1 MEWKGRTFQV
11 RVDPLRGEKKS
22 IAGTIGILID
32 VTDHKQAVTELKA
45 RHRQQ
50 AAVAGLGQH
59 ALEGVGLEALL
70 SKAVTLISETLDVE
84 TCALLEAS
92 PDGRSFT
99 PRAALGERPCPEQA
113 RLPMQQ
119 IIEKQA
125 ARALQSTE
133 PVIAASDAEPAG
145 DSRRVN
151 GISTIVPGARRP
163 FGVLA
168 AHTLRP
174 RKFTADD
181 SHFIQAVAHI
191 LAAAIEHKQAEEAQ
205 TRLVAVL
212 EATTDVVAMTGTDRR
227 LLYLNRAGRNLLGIG
242 LQEDVTSCR
251 LTDLCARRAAVSSTS
266 PFRGPSATGPGAAR

>member
-1 MEWKGRTFQV
+1 MSTLGAGLAAVNLKAKDVIGMSMLEALERDKPECTPITAHMKALRGESLSYEMEWKGRTFQV
-11 RVDPLRGEKKS
+11 RVDPLRGEEKS
-22 IAGTIGILID
+22 ITGTIGILVD
-32 VTDHKQAVTELKA
+32 VTDHKQAVAELKA

-84 TCALLEAS
+84 TCAVLESS

-99 PRAALGERPCPEQA
+99 PRATLGDRARPDLP
-113 RLPMQQ
+113 RMPMQQ

-125 ARALQSTE
+125 SRALHGSE
-133 PVIAASDAEPAG
+133 PVIAASDAEPMA

-151 GISTIVPGARRP
+151 GISTIIPGARRP
-163 FGVLA
+163 FGVLT

-174 RKFTADD
+174 HKFTADD

-191 LAAAIEHKQAEEAQ
+191 LAAAIERKQAEEAQ
-205 TRLVAVL
+205 SRLVAIL
-212 EATTDVVAMTGTDRR
+212 EATTDV
-227 LLYLNRAGRNLLGIG
+227 
-242 LQEDVTSCR
+242 
-251 LTDLCARRAAVSSTS
+251 
-266 PFRGPSATGPGAAR
+266 PGAVR